1 MHSITGFFIKPA
13 KGYSVQQYT
22 VLFISCVETTGSYL
36 QTILWQNDCCM
47 LLEPSRVSYLAVS
60 TTAGIL
66 VHKDTSRNSFATLP
80 KVLWYSCRYSN
91 SLASPK
97 LAKKPSIDR
106 SLWNLHWG
114 KIEGSLVSRPSPTP
128 VRITF
133 SISCGKDGLVTSV
146 TFSCLNGMCNYDI
159 SHANNHILTSLCC
172 LPP

>member
-1 MHSITGFFIKPA
+1 MIVACCWSPVVSHTW
-13 KGYSVQQYT
+13 QYPPPLAFWFTRIPVEIRLPPFPKCFGT
-22 VLFISCVETTGSYL
+22 VVGTATH
-36 QTILWQNDCCM
+36 WQ
-47 LLEPSRVSYLAVS
+47 
-60 TTAGIL
+60 
-66 VHKDTSRNSFATLP
+66 
-80 KVLWYSCRYSN
+80 
-91 SLASPK
+91 SPK

-172 LPP
+172 LPMPSVAAAISMDYIRRNHLLDMHVPLTV